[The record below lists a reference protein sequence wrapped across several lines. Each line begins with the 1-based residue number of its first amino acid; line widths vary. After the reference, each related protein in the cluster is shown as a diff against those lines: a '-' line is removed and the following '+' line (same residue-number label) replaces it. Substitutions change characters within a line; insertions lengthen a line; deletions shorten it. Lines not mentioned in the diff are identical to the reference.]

1 MPNSCLRVYNKV
13 LKKIYQNL
21 CLLPIIYLV
30 IVYFHHSKS
39 KRNSLKIFKS
49 LFILNKSVIV
59 NAFSIGLVLHSTD
72 IDNYYHCRLWPMMIQ
87 WWTPLYYPLT
97 LPPWRVLREVS
108 TFEICQTWSPLDVTT
123 LHTVRQILHSQIDQ
137 CRECAKNT
145 TSEPNFYF
153 CHWIPLRRHFSCV
166 MKWRWRYFVND
177 LWIETWYQ

>member
-1 MPNSCLRVYNKV
+1 M
-13 LKKIYQNL
+13 

-30 IVYFHHSKS
+30 ILYFHHSKS

-97 LPPWRVLREVS
+97 LPPWRVLCEVS
-108 TFEICQTWSPLDVTT
+108 TYVKPDLHLMSQHCILCDKYCIPRLTNADNVHTQLLNTWFNLCRPL
-123 LHTVRQILHSQIDQ
+123 S
-137 CRECAKNT
+137 A
-145 TSEPNFYF
+145 
-153 CHWIPLRRHFSCV
+153 
-166 MKWRWRYFVND
+166 
-177 LWIETWYQ
+177 